1 MMDKTGDADALL
13 GFHLYCPTNT
23 KKTKMS
29 AADLQLHYNNCTFLL
44 NTVYLSRSSMGV
56 NHSKFLYLFIDV
68 SQSFKILLCKEKEE
82 NE

>member
-1 MMDKTGDADALL
+1 
-13 GFHLYCPTNT
+13 
-23 KKTKMS
+23 MS
-29 AADLQLHYNNCTFLL
+29 AANLQLHYKNCTLLL

-68 SQSFKILLCKEKEE
+68 SQSFKILLCEEKEE